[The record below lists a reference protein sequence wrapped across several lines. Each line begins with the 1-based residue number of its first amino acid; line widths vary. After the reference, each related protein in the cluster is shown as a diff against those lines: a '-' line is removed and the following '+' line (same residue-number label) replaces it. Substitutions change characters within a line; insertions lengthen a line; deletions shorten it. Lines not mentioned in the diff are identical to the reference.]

1 MLSLSFEVEG
11 AVWCKLL
18 STLCTLILPIYP
30 PIDLKFTFLHILPF
44 ICCNYFPTLDIWI
57 QVTEIQRS

>member
-18 STLCTLILPIYP
+18 STMCTLILPIYP
-30 PIDLKFTFLHILPF
+30 PIDLKFTFFAHSSIYML
-44 ICCNYFPTLDIWI
+44 
-57 QVTEIQRS
+57 